1 LLSSGKGGKKALITV
16 AFILSLI
23 NLISGLILYA
33 IGRGKVV
40 PEAAKIPHLIL
51 GVAVVVILYFV
62 MVRG

>member
-1 LLSSGKGGKKALITV
+1 LITV